1 MLWNEH
7 APVKIIEAVVI
18 TLSTILVGSLL
29 AFRLQQIYNKNKMMT
44 FTETIW
50 WTWSNV
56 SRETFPST
64 MCSERARVSHPF
76 Y

>member
-1 MLWNEH
+1 MLWSEH

-18 TLSTILVGSLL
+18 TLSTILAGSLL
-29 AFRLQQIYNKNKMMT
+29 AFQLQQLYNKNEKMS

-56 SRETFPST
+56 SL
-64 MCSERARVSHPF
+64 
-76 Y
+76 